1 MTKKTNLKICPI
13 TYEFIDHN
21 EKYSKRGLR
30 LLSPK
35 LLHLEDFPFS
45 AEEQRNEAQLRA
57 SKLSIQGVQLKL
69 SANLNIKNQGF
80 EICNIGGAY
89 ILKPQSAFYT
99 ELPENE
105 DLSMRL
111 ATSVNIEVP
120 LHGLLHSIDG
130 SYTYFI
136 KRFDRVPR
144 HQKIP
149 LEDFAQLA
157 GLTRESKYSFSME
170 KMIPIIEQYCT
181 FPMIEK
187 KELFTRVLFNF
198 IVGNE
203 DMHVKNFSLISQNNK
218 VKFSPAYD
226 FINTTIA
233 LKGAKEEIA
242 LPLNG
247 KKNNLKKKDIIEY
260 FGIKKLGLNETV
272 INENLA
278 QFKLAIPNWEH
289 LVNISFLSQTGKDK
303 YKEILEKRIKTL
315 EL

>member
-1 MTKKTNLKICPI
+1 MKNTYTKVCPI
-13 TYEFIDHN
+13 TYEVLENN
-21 EKYSKRGLR
+21 EKYTKKGLR

-35 LLHLEDFPFS
+35 LLHLQDFPFS
-45 AEEQRNEAQLRA
+45 AEEQRKEAQLLA

-80 EICNIGGAY
+80 EICNIGGTY

-111 ATSVNIEVP
+111 ASAVNIEVP
-120 LHGLLHSIDG
+120 LHGLLHSRDG

-136 KRFDRVPR
+136 KRFDRVSR
-144 HQKIP
+144 NQKVP

-170 KMIPIIEQYCT
+170 KMIPVIEQYCT

-187 KELFTRVLFNF
+187 KELFSRVLFNF
-198 IVGNE
+198 MIGNE
-203 DMHVKNFSLISQNNK
+203 DMHVKNFSLISKDNK
-218 VKFSPAYD
+218 VQLSPAYD
-226 FINTTIA
+226 FLNTTIA
-233 LKGAKEEIA
+233 LKGVKEEIA

-247 KKNNLKKKDIIEY
+247 KKSNLKKKDIVEY

-272 INENLA
+272 VNEILST
-278 QFKLAIPNWEH
+278 FKSAIPIWEH
-289 LVNISFLSQTGKDK
+289 LIGISFLSQMGKDK
-303 YKEILEKRIKTL
+303 YKQILEKRIKVIFS
-315 EL
+315 